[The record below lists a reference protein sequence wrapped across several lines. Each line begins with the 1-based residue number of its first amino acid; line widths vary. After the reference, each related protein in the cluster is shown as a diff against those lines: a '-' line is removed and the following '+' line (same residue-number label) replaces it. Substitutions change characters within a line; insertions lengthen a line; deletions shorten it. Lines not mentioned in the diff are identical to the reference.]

1 MTNAQA
7 GSNIRH
13 VSINRHATTGF
24 NLFYISSENMHDW
37 LKFKKYSHIG
47 EPLTEKDLAWVVR
60 YVTDPQ
66 NISTHKFVP
75 LLHKVITQ
83 RKYRPESPASKNGSG
98 KRNRTVKDPK
108 KRHIFYAS
116 HLDSIIYSYY
126 NSILATAYEKYLSD
140 KGYKNVAV
148 AYRKIPKDDTCSG
161 NKCNI
166 EFAYDAFRFILDN
179 KSRELSVI
187 VADVTSFFDNLDHK
201 LLHQQKSEAAS
212 RDGLSDGLSWD
223 YRGQDLSRPL

>member
-1 MTNAQA
+1 
-7 GSNIRH
+7 
-13 VSINRHATTGF
+13 
-24 NLFYISSENMHDW
+24 MHDW

-126 NSILATAYEKYLSD
+126 NSY
-140 KGYKNVAV
+140 KGVYNEFNTKNT
-148 AYRKIPKDDTCSG
+148 K
-161 NKCNI
+161 N
-166 EFAYDAFRFILDN
+166 
-179 KSRELSVI
+179 
-187 VADVTSFFDNLDHK
+187 
-201 LLHQQKSEAAS
+201 QKVNG
-212 RDGLSDGLSWD
+212 GLC
-223 YRGQDLSRPL
+223 QD

>member
-1 MTNAQA
+1 
-7 GSNIRH
+7 
-13 VSINRHATTGF
+13 
-24 NLFYISSENMHDW
+24 MHDW

-126 NSILATAYEKYLSD
+126 NSILAE
-140 KGYKNVAV
+140 VFV
-148 AYRKIPKDDTCSG
+148 
-161 NKCNI
+161 
-166 EFAYDAFRFILDN
+166 
-179 KSRELSVI
+179 
-187 VADVTSFFDNLDHK
+187 
-201 LLHQQKSEAAS
+201 
-212 RDGLSDGLSWD
+212 
-223 YRGQDLSRPL
+223 

>member
-1 MTNAQA
+1 MRKQEATS
-7 GSNIRH
+7 GMYP
-13 VSINRHATTGF
+13 SIGMLRPALIF
-24 NLFYISSENMHDW
+24 FISSENMQTDW
-37 LKFKKYSHIG
+37 LKFKKYPHIG
-47 EPLTEKDLAWVVR
+47 EPLTEKDRAWVVR
-60 YVTDPQ
+60 YVMDPQ

-126 NSILATAYEKYLSD
+126 NSILVAAYEEYLSD
-140 KGYKNVAV
+140 KEYNNVAV
-148 AYRKIPKDDTCSG
+148 AYRKIPKDDTSGG

-166 EFAYDAFRFILDN
+166 EFAHDFA
-179 KSRELSVI
+179 
-187 VADVTSFFDNLDHK
+187 
-201 LLHQQKSEAAS
+201 LL
-212 RDGLSDGLSWD
+212 
-223 YRGQDLSRPL
+223 